1 MLKKLLRYHACWDVT
16 TVYTVMLYSQCIFT
30 EGNIKNLQAFCA
42 DRESLEKEKYSEG
55 KNVIMH
61 YTPCVNHLP
70 KYLFSMLI
78 IFLEPVEKCVMN
90 GILYSHHP

>member
-1 MLKKLLRYHACWDVT
+1 MLKKLLKYHACWDVT

-42 DRESLEKEKYSEG
+42 DREFG
-55 KNVIMH
+55 KRKIFRGENVIMH
-61 YTPCVNHLP
+61 YTSCVNHLP